1 MDMSLVFAA
10 MGQKAGAVQMQIAA
24 TLLKTNAD
32 AERSAVQTLLG
43 GGSPNDNPLA
53 NVGPGV
59 GGQVDV
65 TA

>member
-1 MDMSLVFAA
+1 MDMSLVYAA
-10 MGQKAGAVQMQIAA
+10 IGQKAGAAQMQIAA

-43 GGSPNDNPLA
+43 TPPAGNPLA

-59 GGQVDV
+59 GGNLNV